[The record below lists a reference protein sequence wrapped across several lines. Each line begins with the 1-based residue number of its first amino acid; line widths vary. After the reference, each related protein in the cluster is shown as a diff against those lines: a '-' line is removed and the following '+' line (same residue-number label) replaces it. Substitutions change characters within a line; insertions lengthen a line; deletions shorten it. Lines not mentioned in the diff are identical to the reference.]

1 MQTNV
6 RRFEMVEGSA
16 SKFWEVRQDGA
27 SFTVAY
33 GKIGTAGQSKTT
45 PCASE
50 EAARAE
56 VEKLVREKTKKGYQ
70 EIGAG
75 IEKNWRPPA
84 ELGLSHV
91 ERFLN
96 YKVTGFNPDADP
108 DDQDEDS
115 GRRELPALRDLDKRA
130 FRVGIGYDNAD
141 EDFVT
146 RLDALFADKRI
157 GDLRALVV
165 GPWWS
170 EVCEEG
176 PTALLSR
183 LVTHGPKLGSLK
195 GLFVGDVE
203 SEEAEISW
211 MHQSDYTAALA
222 ALPQLEELV
231 VRGGDG
237 LRFEKLKHANLRSLR
252 VQSGGLGGDT
262 VRDIVDAELPELRVL
277 TLWLGVDDYG
287 GDSTVEDLA
296 PLLSGQR
303 FPKLEHLGLQDS
315 ENADAIAIAVAKS
328 PLLAR
333 LSGLDLSMGTLSD
346 VGGQALLDSPHVK
359 GLKHLNLRYHYLSAE
374 MVKKIRALGIE
385 VNTTE
390 RQEADDEDRYVEVA
404 E

>member
-1 MQTNV
+1 MQSSV

-27 SFTVAY
+27 SFTVVY

-45 PCASE
+45 PCASVD
-50 EAARAE
+50 AAKVE
-56 VEKLVREKTKKGYQ
+56 VDKLVREKTKKGYQ

-84 ELGLSHV
+84 DLGRDHV

-96 YKVTGFNPDADP
+96 YKVTGFNPEADP
-108 DDQDEDS
+108 EDQDEES
-115 GRRELPALRDLDKRA
+115 GRREMPVLRDLDKRA
-130 FRVGIGYDNAD
+130 FRVGISYDDAE
-141 EDFVT
+141 EDFAT

-157 GDLRALVV
+157 GDLRALVI
-165 GPWWS
+165 GPWFS
-170 EVCEEG
+170 EVCEGG
-176 PTALLSR
+176 PTALFER
-183 LVTHGPKLGSLK
+183 LITHGKKLTSLK

-203 SEEAEISW
+203 SEESEISW
-211 MHQSDYTAALA
+211 LKQDDYGPALA

-231 VRGGDG
+231 VRGGEG
-237 LRFEKLKHANLRSLR
+237 LRFSNLKHPNLRALT
-252 VQSGGLGGDT
+252 VQSGGLPGET
-262 VRDIVDAELPELRVL
+262 VRDIVNADLPELRVL

-287 GDSTVEDLA
+287 GDSTLEDLA
-296 PLLSGQR
+296 PLLAGDR

-333 LSGLDLSMGTLSD
+333 LSGLDLSMGTLTD
-346 VGGQALLDSPHVK
+346 VGGQALLDSPHVRT
-359 GLKHLNLRYHYLSAE
+359 LKHLNLRYHFLSAD

-385 VNTTE
+385 VNTAE
-390 RQEADDEDRYVEVA
+390 RQESDDEDRYVEVA

>member
-1 MQTNV
+1 MESSV

-27 SFTVAY
+27 AFTVTY

-45 PCASE
+45 PCASAD
-50 EAARAE
+50 AAKAE
-56 VEKLVREKTKKGYQ
+56 VDKLVREKTKKGYQ

-84 ELGLSHV
+84 DLGLAHV

-96 YKVTGFNPDADP
+96 YKVTGFNPSADP
-108 DDQDEDS
+108 DDQDEES
-115 GRRELPALRDLDKRA
+115 ARRDLPALRDLDKRA
-130 FRVGIGYDNAD
+130 FRVGISYDDSD
-141 EDFVT
+141 EDFTT

-157 GDLRALVV
+157 GELRALVI
-165 GPWWS
+165 GPWFS

-176 PTALLSR
+176 PTTLLER
-183 LVTHGPKLGSLK
+183 LITRGSKLAALK

-211 MHQSDYTAALA
+211 LHQSDYGPALA

-231 VRGGDG
+231 VRGGEG
-237 LRFEKLKHANLRSLR
+237 LRFSSLRHANLRALT

-262 VRDIVDAELPELRVL
+262 VRDIVNAELPELRVL
-277 TLWLGVDDYG
+277 TLWLGTDDYG

-296 PLLSGQR
+296 PLLSGDR

-346 VGGQALLDSPHVK
+346 AGGQALLDSPHVK
-359 GLKHLNLRYHYLSAE
+359 GLKHLNLRYHYLSAD

-385 VNTTE
+385 VNTSE
-390 RQEADDEDRYVEVA
+390 RQDADGEDRYVEVA